1 MFGENDIEKLF
12 LKEEYGKVVKSDY
25 AIVLGCDTQGA
36 VARADMAANFYFKGG
51 AEKLIVSGGVE
62 RDYKGGKAPECAIM
76 RDRLLFRGVPDSA
89 ITEEKRATDTIENM
103 VGGLMEICQ
112 SSSVLKVRKV
122 TIITEPYHVPRSVLT
137 AKIFLPPYMQVFG
150 YTENTEKDLAEAKE
164 KFIREIGLLNWVIGD
179 SGTENA
185 ALIAGLIK

>member
-62 RDYKGGKAPECAIM
+62 RDYKGGKAPECAIKRDNRGKARYRHDREYGGRTDGNM
-76 RDRLLFRGVPDSA
+76 SKQQRAQDPKGYDYHRAVPRAEVGFNGKDLSTAVYAGFRLHREHGKVFSRGKGKIHSRDRAS
-89 ITEEKRATDTIENM
+89 
-103 VGGLMEICQ
+103 
-112 SSSVLKVRKV
+112 
-122 TIITEPYHVPRSVLT
+122 
-137 AKIFLPPYMQVFG
+137 
-150 YTENTEKDLAEAKE
+150 
-164 KFIREIGLLNWVIGD
+164 
-179 SGTENA
+179 
-185 ALIAGLIK
+185 